1 MHVAR
6 RFQPLLVALLIA
18 PALNAYPLQLADD
31 VVPEQTR
38 NGAAVISSGDDQAV
52 ATRNTADSA
61 HVASTDADIDGSEEP
76 VHLIQSREGCTTCPC
91 TCTPCSYKCE
101 GQSCGGW
108 FDTKGLCASGLQCIS
123 DETCVKVPTAAGEAC
138 GAGHGGLTC
147 AAGLQCQGNSVD
159 GVCEPLAKIGDPCGE
174 PLAKFGVPLECD
186 SDLGC
191 STTCPGGDCA
201 NWKPN
206 VCFYITDGG
215 LVAPPSGQGPN
226 AFVD

>member
-76 VHLIQSREGCTTCPC
+76 VHLIQSRGECASCPC
-91 TCTPCSYKCE
+91 TCPQDGCQWACE
-101 GQSCGGW
+101 YDSCGFELPDCGP
-108 FDTKGLCASGLQCIS
+108 GLQCIS
-123 DETCVKVPTAAGEAC
+123 DAKCVKVPTAAGEAC
-138 GAGHGGLTC
+138 GPKFGGLTC
-147 AAGLQCQGNSVD
+147 GTGLQCIGSA
-159 GVCEPLAKIGDPCGE
+159 CEPNTWDSSE
-174 PLAKFGVPLECD
+174 DVVLED
-186 SDLGC
+186 DEDQPR
-191 STTCPGGDCA
+191 T
-201 NWKPN
+201 
-206 VCFYITDGG
+206 
-215 LVAPPSGQGPN
+215 
-226 AFVD
+226 